1 MSSMTSRLR
10 TQTDLDVYRTRLSGC
25 VQAAINEFIADLG
38 KHLYFWRPGSQA
50 NVLRD
55 YIVRNIKRE
64 FPDGVDGVRHQEK
77 RGLFLLY
84 ISDAYALRFKK
95 LGRGR
100 RTMNHPTQL
109 SLDFLLQQP
118 LQLFPDLA
126 PALHLNVGYHPGA
139 TLASS
144 TAWITCPDGGALEWE
159 WQISE
164 DGDPMQIPTS
174 LLPAGP
180 TPVQLRRPRARPKPL
195 PGVGELTDGP
205 GT

>member
-1 MSSMTSRLR
+1 MTSRSRAQAALAA
-10 TQTDLDVYRTRLSGC
+10 YRTRLSSC
-25 VQAAINEFIADLG
+25 VQAAIAEFIDTLG
-38 KHLYFWRPGSQA
+38 DQLYFWRPGSQA

-64 FPDGVDGVRHQEK
+64 FPDGVDGIRHQEK
-77 RGLFLLY
+77 CGLFLLY
-84 ISDAYALRFKK
+84 VSDAYVLRFKK

-139 TLASS
+139 TLATS
-144 TAWITCPDGGALEWE
+144 TVWITCPNEDALEWE
-159 WQISE
+159 WQIS
-164 DGDPMQIPTS
+164 DDVDLLQIPTFIT
-174 LLPAGP
+174 PAGLA
-180 TPVQLRRPRARPKPL
+180 PVQLRKSRARPKPL

-205 GT
+205 DA

>member
-1 MSSMTSRLR
+1 M
-10 TQTDLDVYRTRLSGC
+10 
-25 VQAAINEFIADLG
+25 QAGIAEFIDALG
-38 KHLYFWRPGSQA
+38 DQLYFWRPGSQA

-64 FPDGVDGVRHQEK
+64 FPDGIDGIRHQEK
-77 RGLFLLY
+77 RGLFLLCVR
-84 ISDAYALRFKK
+84 DAYILRFKK

-118 LQLFPDLA
+118 LQLFPNLA

-144 TAWITCPDGGALEWE
+144 TVWITCPNGEALEWD
-159 WQISE
+159 WQIS
-164 DGDPMQIPTS
+164 GDSDVIQIPAFMT
-174 LLPAGP
+174 PAGP
-180 TPVQLRRPRARPKPL
+180 APARLRTPRARPKPL

-205 GT
+205 DA

>member
-1 MSSMTSRLR
+1 MTSRSR
-10 TQTDLDVYRTRLSGC
+10 AQADLATYRTRLSSC
-25 VQAAINEFIADLG
+25 VQKAIAEFIEALG
-38 KHLYFWRPGSQA
+38 DQLYFWRPGSQA

-55 YIVRNIKRE
+55 YIVRNIKLE
-64 FPDGVDGVRHQEK
+64 LPDGVDGIRHQEK

-84 ISDAYALRFKK
+84 ISDAYVLRFKK

-118 LQLFPDLA
+118 LQLFPDMA

-144 TAWITCPDGGALEWE
+144 TVWITCPNGDALEWD
-159 WQISE
+159 WQISDE
-164 DGDPMQIPTS
+164 GEMTQIPAFMTPTG
-174 LLPAGP
+174 PA
-180 TPVQLRRPRARPKPL
+180 PVRLRTPRARPKPL

-205 GT
+205 DA

>member
-1 MSSMTSRLR
+1 MTSRPR
-10 TQTDLDVYRTRLSGC
+10 AQTDLDIYRTRLSRC
-25 VQAAINEFIADLG
+25 VQAAIKQFIDALG
-38 KHLYFWRPGSQA
+38 DQLYFWRPGSQA

-64 FPDGVDGVRHQEK
+64 FPDGVDGIRHQER

-84 ISDAYALRFKK
+84 ISDAYVLRFKK

-100 RTMNHPTQL
+100 RTMNHHTQL

-118 LQLFPDLA
+118 LRLFPDLA

-144 TAWITCPDGGALEWE
+144 SIWITCPNGDSLEWE

-164 DGDPMQIPTS
+164 DADPTQLPTF
-174 LLPAGP
+174 LAPAAP
-180 TPVQLRRPRARPKPL
+180 APVRFRRPRARPKPL
-195 PGVGELTDGP
+195 PNAGELTDGP
-205 GT
+205 DA

>member
-1 MSSMTSRLR
+1 MITRSRA
-10 TQTDLDVYRTRLSGC
+10 QTDLGIYHMRLSRC
-25 VQAAINEFIADLG
+25 VQAAIQEFIDALG
-38 KHLYFWRPGSQA
+38 DQLYFWRPGSQA

-64 FPDGVDGVRHQEK
+64 FPDGVDGIRHQER

-84 ISDAYALRFKK
+84 ISDAYVLRFKK

-144 TAWITCPDGGALEWE
+144 TVWITCPNGDALEWE

-164 DGDPMQIPTS
+164 GGDPIQIPTFIT
-174 LLPAGP
+174 PAGP
-180 TPVQLRRPRARPKPL
+180 APVQFRRARARPKPL
-195 PGVGELTDGP
+195 PGVGELTGGP
-205 GT
+205 DA